1 LERLSVRQRPVLDD
15 EKGDRMKIV
24 RFAKNRAMKY
34 GVLNE
39 DEIVAVSG
47 SPFPHPGR
55 PGDSPRLT
63 NETHNPKNVVFLAPC
78 LPSKI
83 VAVGLNYRKHA
94 EERNVPIPDHPLIF
108 LKPSTSV
115 IGTEGKIIYPG
126 ASKRVDYEG
135 ELAVV
140 IGRKAKAVDR
150 TRAKEYIWGYT
161 CLNDVSAR
169 QEMADDAGQVTRS
182 KSYDTF
188 APIGPWIETDISPD
202 DLRIETYLNGKA
214 VQSARTNDLIFPV
227 DVLVS
232 FISGV
237 MTLLPGDVIST
248 GTPSGTGTP
257 EGAGAMK
264 AGDIVE
270 VRIEGIGTL
279 RNYVVEQK

>member
-1 LERLSVRQRPVLDD
+1 
-15 EKGDRMKIV
+15 MKIV
-24 RFAKNRAMKY
+24 RFAKNRAIKY
-34 GVLNE
+34 GVLNNE

-47 SPFPHPGR
+47 SPFPHPRR

-63 NETHNPKNVVFLAPC
+63 NETHNPRNVVFLAPC

-94 EERNVPIPDHPLIF
+94 EERNAPIPDHPLIF

-115 IGTEGKIIYPG
+115 IGTEGKIIYPR

-150 TRAKEYIWGYT
+150 TTAKEYILGYT

-188 APIGPWIETDISPD
+188 SPIGPWIETDVSPD
-202 DLRIETYLNGKA
+202 DLKIETYLNGKV

-227 DVLVS
+227 DLLVS

-248 GTPSGTGTP
+248 GTPSGTGIP
-257 EGAGAMK
+257 EGPGAMK
-264 AGDIVE
+264 PGDVVE
-270 VRIEGIGTL
+270 VRIEGVGTL
-279 RNYVVEQK
+279 RNYIVEQR

>member
-1 LERLSVRQRPVLDD
+1 
-15 EKGDRMKIV
+15 MKIV
-24 RFAKNRAMKY
+24 RFASNRAIKY
-34 GVLNE
+34 GVLKV
-39 DEIVAVSG
+39 DEITAMEG
-47 SPFPHPGR
+47 SPFTYLRR
-55 PGDSPRLT
+55 PGGFPPLTDKIYSLKDVRL
-63 NETHNPKNVVFLAPC
+63 LAPC

-94 EERNVPIPDHPLIF
+94 QERNVPIPDHPLIF

-115 IGTEGKIIYPG
+115 IGTEGKIVYPR

-135 ELAVV
+135 ELAAV
-140 IGRKAKAVDR
+140 IGRKAKAIDR
-150 TRAKEYIWGYT
+150 AGAKEYILGYT

-169 QEMADDAGQVTRS
+169 QEMADDAGQVSRS

-188 APIGPWIETDISPD
+188 APMGPWIDTDISPGN
-202 DLRIETYLNGKA
+202 LKIETYLNGEV

-227 DVLVS
+227 DLLVS

-257 EGAGAMK
+257 EGPGAMK
-264 AGDIVE
+264 PGDVVE

-279 RNYVVEQK
+279 RNYIVEEK

>member
-1 LERLSVRQRPVLDD
+1 
-15 EKGDRMKIV
+15 MKIV
-24 RFAKNRAMKY
+24 RFASNRAIKY
-34 GVLNE
+34 GVLKGDQISAME
-39 DEIVAVSG
+39 G
-47 SPFPHPGR
+47 SPFTYLRKQG
-55 PGDSPRLT
+55 GFPRLT
-63 NETHNPKNVVFLAPC
+63 DKTYRLKDVRLLAPC

-94 EERNVPIPDHPLIF
+94 QERKVPIPDHPLIF

-115 IGTEGKIIYPG
+115 IGTEGKIVYPRV
-126 ASKRVDYEG
+126 SKRVDYEG

-140 IGRKAKAVDR
+140 IGRKAKAIDR
-150 TRAKEYIWGYT
+150 AGAKEYILGYT

-169 QEMADDAGQVTRS
+169 QEMADDGGQVSRS

-188 APIGPWIETDISPD
+188 APMGPWIDTDVSPD
-202 DLRIETYLNGKA
+202 NLKIETYLNGKV

-227 DVLVS
+227 DLLLS
-232 FISGV
+232 FISGA

-257 EGAGAMK
+257 EGPGAMK
-264 AGDIVE
+264 PGDIVE

-279 RNYVVEQK
+279 RNYIVEEK